1 MLNLAAI
8 AAFFFEIKPTK
19 QMNTIQKAPATDS
32 KTGTTKKKTTTTTD
46 GSKNKSRAT
55 IASSSAITDDID
67 IDVDIDDDIDALAAA
82 DAKRAKAERIA
93 AKKAKIEAAKS
104 SVVSEPES
112 PKPEPKSEPELTEV
126 VPIVPAKTKTK
137 SQEIKIICN
146 QAKLKEA
153 LDILTG
159 IAPAKPTH
167 PILANALIIA
177 NSDTQSCSLTVYDLS
192 VGVQTVVDCKV
203 AGEGE
208 TTLPIALLTDIVGKF
223 PSDCEI
229 VITGKND
236 TINIHAD
243 AGKYTIKGIS
253 TEEFPELPAVFTVTR
268 SVPAETLKEALKATI
283 FAASKDETK
292 QILTGVFF
300 KLEQDRINLAATDGS
315 RLAAIEASTRGIGKK
330 DSVEVLEEIK
340 CTIPARAMERLLV
353 IQNSTGTTSVE
364 MLYNPE
370 TATVAFQSGKV
381 KLVSR
386 CLQGDYPNYPQL
398 LQQNCFQ
405 QLIIDK
411 AGMVKSLSR
420 LGSLADKNEK
430 TVKIDINVK
439 EQEISLSIIRDFG
452 SGEEVL
458 AGAITCINNEEN
470 QTTDSITLL
479 FNLKYLTEG
488 LRSLPSSEIQINL
501 TGSPESP
508 VILVPFGNMSNP
520 SLVMDFKYMLMPQ
533 SDG

>member
-1 MLNLAAI
+1 
-8 AAFFFEIKPTK
+8 
-19 QMNTIQKAPATDS
+19 MNTIQKAPATDS

-46 GSKNKSRAT
+46 GSKNKVGAT

-67 IDVDIDDDIDALAAA
+67 IDVYIDDDIDALAAA
-82 DAKRAKAERIA
+82 DAKRAKAERMA
-93 AKKAKIEAAKS
+93 AKRAKAEAAKS
-104 SVVSEPES
+104 SVVTEAPES
-112 PKPEPKSEPELTEV
+112 ESPKSEPEPETTDQPTEF
-126 VPIVPAKTKTK
+126 VPIVPAKTKAKT
-137 SQEIKIICN
+137 QEIKIICN

-177 NSDTQSCSLTVYDLS
+177 NKDTQSCSLTVYDLS

-229 VITGKND
+229 VMTGKND

-253 TEEFPELPAVFTVTR
+253 TEEFPELPAVFTIAR
-268 SVPAETLKEALKATI
+268 SIPAETLKEGLKATI

-315 RLAAIEASTRGIGKK
+315 RLAAIEGSTKGIGKK
-330 DSVEVLEEIK
+330 ENTEVLEEIK
-340 CTIPARAMERLLV
+340 CTIPARAMEKLLV

-398 LQQNCFQ
+398 LEQNCFQ
-405 QLIIDK
+405 QVIVDK
-411 AGMVKSLSR
+411 AGIVKSLSR

-439 EQEISLSIIRDFG
+439 EQELSLSIIRDFG

-458 AGAITCINNEEN
+458 AGAITCI
-470 QTTDSITLL
+470 SGYAAK
-479 FNLKYLTEG
+479 FNKQHYLY
-488 LRSLPSSEIQINL
+488 
-501 TGSPESP
+501 
-508 VILVPFGNMSNP
+508 F
-520 SLVMDFKYMLMPQ
+520 
-533 SDG
+533 